1 MRGRYARDVE
11 RRRGMAGLGLSMRT
25 ARALR
30 QQTSRAGHLVSQAI
44 VAHGWRDDAI
54 SVSSW
59 NER

>member
-1 MRGRYARDVE
+1 
-11 RRRGMAGLGLSMRT
+11 MAGLGLSMRT